1 MLVAMHQPGFKK
13 KLKTK
18 LPQYKDNN
26 QKTDAIMWG
35 EKQTISHSSSLAQG
49 RSLRIYLR
57 GYRELLLEFF
67 LKISTKI

>member
-1 MLVAMHQPGFKK
+1 MLVVMHQPGFKK

-35 EKQTISHSSSLAQG
+35 EKNRLSLTLPPL
-49 RSLRIYLR
+49 LRV
-57 GYRELLLEFF
+57 GY
-67 LKISTKI
+67 